1 VAIKAGLSPFAAS
14 SFEVSSNPFQAFEL
28 PADKGFSMPKLD
40 AVMQGTFGQPTVTES
55 LTQSR
60 GPSSALA
67 QAYENADGQIF
78 VNGLLFAGDDHSKML
93 ESEQYLNA
101 PEVNTPPPG
110 GGWQTLD
117 RSAYQA
123 EIDSIKDPSRGTL
136 AKKNFGIG
144 IDNLQLLGGYGLE
157 LMGAEETGRA
167 VQEQQIKDLAKND
180 PYQREFTEDVESV
193 ETGIDWFVAN
203 LAQQGPNM
211 IESLAT
217 FVLGYAAGGGQLTG
231 LGSGITAVAGKEAF
245 KKALKTAI
253 KNRVKAKEKGE
264 SFKSLSAADQ
274 KILRQTSGI
283 SAVLANNYAIGAS
296 DIFGE
301 VKDTDPDNAR
311 LKAFFGAIPYTLLE
325 TAPEALLASR
335 LLGGLKGKGGI
346 ARRGATGAGIGG
358 MAEGSTEAGQEALLM
373 GLNPEAEIGTP
384 EGKKRLLNAFAA
396 GAGIGSPIGGVANL
410 SGRNKGKVDLSGGSE
425 VDLLKEK
432 TKFND
437 APIEGEQLEID
448 GADVPQPTADI
459 DARAELESMLATN
472 NEILKTVTSNAERD
486 ELLGRNE
493 AIQEDIDAM
502 DSAAIMQADETANA
516 EQDNAFPDIW
526 QRQAAEDPRS
536 DSTTPVFDVV
546 GEGQTELFPDT
557 EVQPTVEQ
565 ELGGTDEALQ
575 AQQRRGIKGINQRD
589 REIEVM
595 DNPLVTPE
603 YTQEQIE
610 IAAAQNREATAQKE
624 QQNELQRQ
632 RIIIQN
638 RELQRREEEAKQAAD
653 DEMRRENANRMFEII
668 QQRAETQRAEAEQ
681 AAAQEVEQAKKVA
694 KVAAMT
700 KKQRKAADAKARK
713 DNAERSQE
721 EYGKEVPEPV
731 VVAEAVESSEETKS
745 EAEEAWIKLRPK
757 SAEDIEY
764 ADIPEDLRGHW
775 EAMVDR
781 GRANKTTAK
790 ILVTEVKAAGIIAKG
805 KEAIKSVTK
814 VADDNKIAAVGAV
827 SGGKP
832 KVKKQKPEDDEEEI
846 TLAPKKVELKKP
858 VKTKVKKV
866 ELKKPAKKVE
876 LKKPVKKVVAKKVVK
891 TPVDKRTTR
900 QKSVDTANKT
910 DPIKKKQKIK
920 SKQAV
925 GAMYAR
931 VRPEGSEVRYQNLDD
946 VTRKE
951 FERAYIDGNLTEEL
965 INDIDARG
973 AKSIESAKVMAAAVA
988 KDEANSKEAK
998 QAEQDAVDN
1007 AARLKDEVESVWLS
1021 QMTPYLKFIDVSFA
1035 DFTKTSKQKF
1045 ENKVKAGELTRDG
1058 LKERAVDDL
1067 LLDQGKVPRLI
1078 TKVMRGTIGDALFDS
1093 IYDIALASYI
1103 NKNNSA
1109 DAYKGKILE
1118 GRPFINFMLN
1128 NLKISQVERDIVA
1141 DALRAV
1147 AIDNQRV
1154 MTERKTELG
1163 NTKTEMKARSFE
1175 DHPITQLVSWTD
1187 AQRAELEK
1195 AWGTDKPKQTRAK
1208 VEEVEVTT
1216 PETLV
1221 NRLDRLK
1228 LSGANKKNDASVTEI
1243 EGLFN
1248 QLTDKELRNT
1258 KWRNHNIKDWFAEG
1272 KLKLNQRSF
1281 TNSEGQSQQRLAP
1294 TVAEVSIKKEVVT
1307 YADKIKSVAAKPNKT
1322 AQMAERKKQGLTQ
1335 SLADILEEAAQ
1346 IAEQEDTAK
1355 AQTESRTRQ
1364 ADEFGLLDQWGST
1377 EDDVMFF
1384 NEDGQAIDNP
1394 LSLGRVVSV
1403 GVNFINSLQTTLK
1416 PTVKVY
1422 RSTAAFKQ
1430 QNVTLFN
1437 KAKATGKFDEDT
1449 NTMAFHMGD
1458 TVVIFSDHIKTEK
1471 QVKTILAHEILGHH
1485 GLRTVVPK
1493 AKLKALLDEFYNT
1506 DANIRNIVDHDVD
1519 INGADK
1525 YVAIEEAI
1533 ADKAMILDTSLLN
1546 RVWTMI
1552 KNVLNKAGL
1561 KFGDEMSRY
1570 WVGQIRRFMRYGQ
1583 NDGTFSVADM
1593 QQAMQD
1599 MKERGNTI
1607 RFMENSNTAQLGS
1620 NFIAMNAQN
1629 KIDSLTGGMGG
1640 LKDYIQSR
1648 SVQAALGKA
1657 GGVKAAVGNMFEALQ
1672 TLNHMATRSEGLTD
1686 LYGFFVAVANE
1697 SKNYLNH
1704 YQLKT
1709 KTQYAANWWGK
1720 PVAFKED
1727 KLKAGELLSYTS
1739 VYVKNNLTDNDI
1751 NKTSNL
1757 VVFDESG
1764 NVTVNEDALRKAQE
1778 HGDMSLADIRKG
1790 IKVGQDG
1797 SIWGTKETAPWLHD
1811 ESFTEDHVIWKM
1823 FKENRATIDQSAID
1837 VLTADIKSAFAE
1849 KTAYIDDL
1857 RKMQTVTGERLDSSD
1872 IAFYQ
1877 MVSREYAQIR
1887 YENSTLEDDTFT
1899 LNAES
1904 KKKAEEFLYAI
1915 TRGAYKQQ
1923 DSGKLVASKLADIK
1937 ESVEKGTGEHGDL
1950 FKGRQDILKQVQSIH
1965 NKEMTQTQ
1973 AQKIQQTIQDLF
1985 VTDNQVEN
1993 AQIAAKSTIMGSY
2006 VQLVRDAKYQVR
2018 VQAFLHKD
2026 GKRGQAVSLDE
2037 TLAGQLPYYQ
2047 VETEQQAK
2055 DIVSFL
2061 DTELGKTAAGKT
2073 RVIEVSD
2080 VDGIKR
2086 KVELVPQ
2093 RGVAAKQTP
2102 SSSGASYRDIA
2113 GLLLRLGIKLNPAEQ
2128 ERIVTATS
2136 RFESQARKHLMRT
2149 GNPGWDKDV
2158 LKHISSYLESRA
2170 HVAAKSEYRYAID
2183 RLMADVSKWK
2193 GDKKTLIDLAD
2204 KLTEAN
2210 KTDNIEAQFIAK
2222 QRFDTYA
2229 YMYRHS
2235 ADITATGVET
2245 VSVSGKDV
2253 VLKLEGRGQVYRD
2266 EGLKLLAWYDQT
2278 RNIVTST
2285 EDKLSGQF
2293 GSKLKMATV
2302 TMQLGMS
2309 FATAAV
2315 NLTSIPLL
2323 TVPNLATYN
2332 AERGFGGG
2340 FGFAKAH
2347 KAVGK
2352 ALFDIK
2358 NPKFGDTEFLYD
2370 MVKNWD
2376 RDNGKATYNEYGVT
2390 LDEAEFMLYETE
2402 RGTMAP
2408 AQMNALLGS
2417 SRGGIQS
2424 GWAIKGITGWMYMFS
2439 QTEQLNRRTS
2449 GLAAYRLERD
2459 RFIAANPKATK
2470 QEIDDYAKAK
2480 AGQFVYDSQGN
2491 YDMYNRPEI
2500 ARGNL
2505 FQYPMMYKQFTLS
2518 AIKLFAQMDVKGR
2531 TYSMG
2536 LLFLVAG
2543 MKGMPFA
2550 DDIMDLLDTLI
2561 QLFGIKMPTIEKAAL
2576 EMVEDI
2582 APGFGPMFM
2591 RGIVDR
2597 SFGGTVSTRLGF
2609 GDLFPLTGVFKA
2621 GADPWRE
2628 AENFLGPVWTT
2639 ATGIIGSAGQISKY
2653 GLEALGLRSGHTDMQ
2668 TILRE
2673 SPITAVRAITDGY
2686 TFHDDGMITNAQGKV
2701 VSREVTAWTAF
2712 TRMLGFY
2719 PAIATAENDIVRMSK
2734 QSADYAKEIHSEF
2747 RNAYIKAKIVGDTE
2761 TMQQIDMDVRN
2772 WNIEAKGT
2780 EFYIRNF
2787 RKSANRAY
2795 REWRKTTSERYLKA
2809 APKGI
2814 RPETEWLMDVF
2825 GNN

>member
-1 VAIKAGLSPFAAS
+1 MAIKAGLSPFAAS

-40 AVMQGTFGQPTVTES
+40 AVMQGTFGQPTVAES
-55 LTQSR
+55 LAQTR

-67 QAYENADGQIF
+67 QAYGNADGQIF
-78 VNGLLFAGDDHSKML
+78 VNGLLFAGDDHGKRL

-110 GGWQTLD
+110 GGWQVLD
-117 RSAYQA
+117 RAAYQA
-123 EIDSIKDPSRGTL
+123 KIDSIKDPSRGTL
-136 AKKNFGIG
+136 AKKNLGIG

-157 LMGAEETGRA
+157 LMGATETGRS
-167 VQEQQIKDLAKND
+167 VQEQQIRDLAKND

-217 FVLGYAAGGGQLTG
+217 FVFGYAAGGGQLTG
-231 LGSGITAVAGKEAF
+231 LGSGITAVAGKGAF

-253 KNRVKAKEKGE
+253 KNRMKAKEKGE
-264 SFKSLSAADQ
+264 GFKSLSAADQ
-274 KILRQTSGI
+274 KVLRQTSGI

-335 LLGGLKGKGGI
+335 LLGGIKGKGGI
-346 ARRGATGAGIGG
+346 ARRFFTGAGVGAV
-358 MAEGSTEAGQEALLM
+358 AEGSTEAGQEALLM
-373 GLNPEAEIGTP
+373 GLNPEASINTP

-396 GAGIGSPIGGVANL
+396 GAGVGSPIGGIANL
-410 SGRNKGKVDLSGGSE
+410 SGKAESKVDLSGDNE

-437 APIEGEQLEID
+437 TPIEGEQLELD
-448 GADVPQPTADI
+448 GTDTPQPTVDI
-459 DARAELESMLATN
+459 DARAELEAMIATN
-472 NEILKTVTSNAERD
+472 NELLKTVTNNAERD

-502 DSAAIMQADETANA
+502 DSAAILEADAIANA
-516 EQDNAFPDIW
+516 EQDNAFPDVW
-526 QRQAAEDPRS
+526 QQQEAEDPRS
-536 DSTTPVFDVV
+536 DSTAPVFDVL
-546 GEGQTELFPDT
+546 GEGQNELFPDT

-575 AQQRRGIKGINQRD
+575 GQQRRGMKGINQRD
-589 REIEVM
+589 RQIEVM

-603 YTQEQIE
+603 YTDEQIE
-610 IAAAQNREATAQKE
+610 LAAAQNRAAIAKKE
-624 QQNELQRQ
+624 EENDLQRQ
-632 RIIIQN
+632 RIIAQN

-653 DEMRRENANRMFEII
+653 DEMRRENSNLMLKII
-668 QQRAETQRAEAEQ
+668 QRRAETQRAEAEKI
-681 AAAQEVEQAKKVA
+681 AAQEAEQAKRDA
-694 KVAAMT
+694 KVAAMP
-700 KKQRKAADAKARK
+700 KAARLKADAKARK
-713 DNAERSQE
+713 DNEERSQE
-721 EYGKEVPEPV
+721 EYAKGIPEQE
-731 VVAEAVESSEETKS
+731 EAVESSEETKS
-745 EAEEAWIKLRPK
+745 EAEVEAEETWIKLRPK
-757 SAEDIEY
+757 NAESIEY
-764 ADIPEDLRGHW
+764 ADIPEEFRKYW
-775 EAMVDR
+775 EAAVET
-781 GRANKTTAK
+781 GEATKTNAK
-790 ILVTEVKAAGIIAKG
+790 LLAKMTKAANAG
-805 KEAIKSVTK
+805 KKVNKLVKKAIKKVKK

-832 KVKKQKPEDDEEEI
+832 KVKKQKPDEDEEEPVV
-846 TLAPKKVELKKP
+846 TPKKVKLKEKAKP
-858 VKTKVKKV
+858 KVKKV
-866 ELKKPAKKVE
+866 VAKKPIKKVVA
-876 LKKPVKKVVAKKVVK
+876 KKPVKKVV
-891 TPVDKRTTR
+891 DKRTAR
-900 QKSVDTANKT
+900 QKSVDTANKA
-910 DPIKKKQKIK
+910 DPIKKKQKVK
-920 SKQAV
+920 SKQAI

-931 VRPEGSEVRYQNLDD
+931 VRPESSEVRYSNLDAA
-946 VTRKE
+946 TRKE
-951 FERAYIDGNLTEEL
+951 FEQAYLEGTLTEEL
-965 INDIDARG
+965 INDIDVRG
-973 AKSIESAKVMAAAVA
+973 AKAIEAAKVMAAAVA
-988 KDEANSKEAK
+988 KDKANSEEAK

-1007 AARLKDEVESVWLS
+1007 AARLKDETERVWLS
-1021 QMTPYLKFIDVSFA
+1021 QMTPYLEFIKVSFA
-1035 DFTKTSKQKF
+1035 DFTKTGKQKF

-1058 LKERAVDDL
+1058 LKEKAVDDL
-1067 LLDQGKVPRLI
+1067 LLNQGELPRAI
-1078 TKVMRGTIGDALFDS
+1078 TKAMRSVNSPLFKAAMRDVA
-1093 IYDIALASYI
+1093 YLTYVKGAGKKNDIL
-1103 NKNNSA
+1103 
-1109 DAYKGKILE
+1109 KGPE
-1118 GRPFINFMLN
+1118 FINYMLN
-1128 NLKISQVERDIVA
+1128 NLKMAQVERDIVA
-1141 DALRAV
+1141 DALREVMA
-1147 AIDNQRV
+1147 DNPIAGTTV
-1154 MTERKTELG
+1154 E
-1163 NTKTEMKARSFE
+1163 N
-1175 DHPITQLVSWTD
+1175 HPIAKVLPLTAKQTS
-1187 AQRAELEK
+1187 EIEK
-1195 AWGTDKPKQTRAK
+1195 AWGTDKPKQARAK

-1221 NRLDRLK
+1221 SRLDRLK
-1228 LSGANKKNDASVTEI
+1228 ISGANKRNDASVTEI

-1248 QLTDKELRNT
+1248 QLTNKELRNT
-1258 KWRNHNIKDWFAEG
+1258 TWRDHNIKDWFAKG
-1272 KLKLNQRSF
+1272 RLKLNQRS
-1281 TNSEGQSQQRLAP
+1281 TANAEGQTTQRFAP
-1294 TVAEVSIKKEVVT
+1294 TTAEISIKKEAPT
-1307 YADKIKSVAAKPNKT
+1307 YVDKIKAVAAKPNKT

-1335 SLADILEEAAQ
+1335 SLADILDEAAQ

-1355 AQTESRTRQ
+1355 AQTESRTKQ

-1377 EDDVMFF
+1377 EDDIMFF
-1384 NEDGQAIDNP
+1384 GEHNGHP
-1394 LSLGRVVSV
+1394 LRFSV
-1403 GVNFINSLQTTLK
+1403 GVSEVNLIAVNFINKLSTSLK
-1416 PTVKVY
+1416 PGIHVY
-1422 RSTAAFKQ
+1422 HDTAAFKRD
-1430 QNVTLFN
+1430 NRKLFD
-1437 KAKATGKFDEDT
+1437 KATATGKFSEST
-1449 NTMAFHMGD
+1449 NAMAFHMGND
-1458 TVVIFSDHIKTEK
+1458 VVLFSSNIRTEK

-1506 DANIRNIVDHDVD
+1506 DANIRNIVDHDVT
-1519 INGADK
+1519 INGVDK
-1525 YVAIEEAI
+1525 YIAIEEAI

-1546 RVWTMI
+1546 RIWTMV
-1552 KNVLNKAGL
+1552 KNVLNKVGL

-1570 WVGQIRRFMRYGQ
+1570 WVGQIRRFTRYGL
-1583 NDGTFSVADM
+1583 NDGTFSVADI
-1593 QQAMQD
+1593 QQAMHD
-1599 MKERGNTI
+1599 MRERGNSI
-1607 RFMENSNTAQLGS
+1607 RFMEASNTAQLGS

-1629 KIDSLTGGMGG
+1629 KIDTLTGGMGG
-1640 LKDYIQSR
+1640 IKDYIQSR
-1648 SVQAALGKA
+1648 GVQDALGKA
-1657 GGVKAAVGNMFEALQ
+1657 GGVKSFLGKSLEALQ
-1672 TLNHMATRSEGLTD
+1672 TLNHKATRSEGLTD
-1686 LYGFFVAVANE
+1686 LYGFFMAVANA

-1709 KTQYAANWWGK
+1709 KTQYSAGTWGT
-1720 PVAFKED
+1720 PLASKED
-1727 KLKAGELLSYTS
+1727 KLRAGEILSYAS
-1739 VYVKNNLTDNDI
+1739 IYKGKQVTDKILNDTPDLI
-1751 NKTSNL
+1751 TFNEKGE
-1757 VVFDESG
+1757 VE
-1764 NVTVNEDALRKAQE
+1764 VNEAALKRAQAQA
-1778 HGDMSLADIRKG
+1778 DISLADLRKG
-1790 IKVGQDG
+1790 IKVAEDG

-1823 FKENRATIDQSAID
+1823 YKENRSTTDQAAID
-1837 VLTADIKSAFAE
+1837 VLSAEIKSAFAE

-1857 RKMQTVTGERLDSSD
+1857 RKIRGSTGENLDSAD
-1872 IAFYQ
+1872 IAFFHE
-1877 MVSREYAQIR
+1877 VLREYVEIR
-1887 YENSTLEDDTFT
+1887 HESELIEDDT
-1899 LNAES
+1899 LSLDEGDR
-1904 KKKAEEFLYAI
+1904 KRGEEFLYAI
-1915 TRGAYKQQ
+1915 TRGMYEKN
-1923 DSGKLVASKLADIK
+1923 KLADIK

-1950 FKGRQDILKQVQSIH
+1950 FKGRHDILKRVEAIYAKGVKQ
-1965 NKEMTQTQ
+1965 KQ
-1973 AQKIQQTIQDLF
+1973 AQMVQHTIQKLF
-1985 VTDNQVEN
+1985 ITDNHLQN
-1993 AQIAAKSTIMGSY
+1993 IQIGAKRTIMGSY

-2018 VQAFLHKD
+2018 VQAYLYVD
-2026 GKRGQAVSLDE
+2026 GKQGVAISLDE
-2037 TLAGQLPYYQ
+2037 SLQAQMPYYQ
-2047 VETEQQAK
+2047 VNSERQAK

-2061 DTELGKTAAGKT
+2061 DDTLSKDGNST
-2073 RVIEVSD
+2073 RVIKTTDSEGQTRTVM
-2080 VDGIKR
+2080 
-2086 KVELVPQ
+2086 LVPSYST
-2093 RGVAAKQTP
+2093 APKQSP
-2102 SSSGASYRDIA
+2102 SSGSASYREIA
-2113 GLLLRLGIKLNPAEQ
+2113 GLLIRLDINLTPHQQ
-2128 ERIVTATS
+2128 ERVVTATS
-2136 RFESQARKHLMRT
+2136 RYESQARKHLMRT

-2158 LKHISSYLESRA
+2158 LKHIASYLETRA
-2170 HVAAKSEYRYAID
+2170 HVAAKSEYRYAIE
-2183 RLMADVSKWK
+2183 RLMANQGKWK
-2193 GDKKTLIDLAD
+2193 GDKKTLTDLANA
-2204 KLTEAN
+2204 LTEAN
-2210 KTDNIEAQFIAK
+2210 KTDNVEAQFIAK

-2235 ADITATGVET
+2235 ADITPNGIET
-2245 VSVSGKDV
+2245 VTVSGKDV

-2285 EDKLSGQF
+2285 EDKLSGPL
-2293 GSKLKMATV
+2293 GSQLKLATV
-2302 TMQLGMS
+2302 IMQLGMS

-2323 TVPNLATYN
+2323 TVPNLASYN
-2332 AERGFGGG
+2332 AKRGFGGG
-2340 FGFAKAH
+2340 FGFTKAH

-2352 ALFDIK
+2352 AMIDVK
-2358 NPKFGDTEFLYD
+2358 NPKFGETEFLYD
-2370 MVKNWD
+2370 MVKDWKKTNG
-2376 RDNGKATYNEYGVT
+2376 DNKYNEYGLT
-2390 LDEAEFMLYETE
+2390 LGEAEFMLYETE

-2424 GWAIKGITGWMYMFS
+2424 ARAIKGITGWMYMFS
-2439 QTEQLNRRTS
+2439 QTEQFNRRVS

-2459 RFIAANPKATK
+2459 RFMAANPKATK

-2518 AIKLFAQMDVKGR
+2518 AIKLFAQMDVRGR

-2561 QLFGIKMPTIEKAAL
+2561 QFFGIKMPTIEKAAL

-2582 APGFGPMFM
+2582 APGFGPTFM

-2609 GDLFPLTGVFKA
+2609 GDLFPLTGTFKA

-2639 ATGIIGSAGQISKY
+2639 ATGIIGTAGQISKY

-2686 TFHDDGMITNAQGKV
+2686 TFHSDGMITNAQGKV
-2701 VSREVTAWTAF
+2701 VSRDVTAWTAF

-2719 PAIATAENDIVRMSK
+2719 PAVATAENDIVRMSK
-2734 QSADYAKEIHSEF
+2734 QTSDYAKDIHSEF

-2761 TMQQIDMDVRN
+2761 TMQQVNRDVRN
-2772 WNIEAKGT
+2772 WNESAKGT

-2787 RKSANRAY
+2787 LKSANRAY
-2795 REWRKTTSERYLKA
+2795 REWNKTTSQRYLKS

-2814 RPETEWLMDVF
+2814 RQETTWLMDVF

>member
-1 VAIKAGLSPFAAS
+1 MAIKAGLSPFAAS
-14 SFEVSSNPFQAFEL
+14 SFEVSSNPFQAFE
-28 PADKGFSMPKLD
+28 PPVDKGFSMPKLD
-40 AVMQGTFGQPTVTES
+40 AVMQGTLGQPTVADS
-55 LTQSR
+55 LAQSR

-78 VNGLLFAGDDHSKML
+78 VNGLLFDVDDHGKML
-93 ESEQYLNA
+93 ESEQYLNS
-101 PEVNTPPPG
+101 PEIKSPPAG

-123 EIDSIKDPSRGTL
+123 EIDSIKDPSLGTL

-144 IDNLQLLGGYGLE
+144 VDNLQLLGGYGLE
-157 LMGAEETGRA
+157 LMHAEETGRA
-167 VQEQQIKDLAKND
+167 VQEQQIRDLAKND
-180 PYQREFTEDVESV
+180 PYQREFTEDVKSV

-211 IESLAT
+211 IESVAT

-231 LGSGITAVAGKEAF
+231 LGTGITAVAGKKAF
-245 KKALKTAI
+245 KDALKTAV
-253 KNRVKAKEKGE
+253 KNRTKAKAEGKP
-264 SFKSLSAADQ
+264 FKSLSAADQ

-283 SAVLANNYAIGAS
+283 SAVMANNYAIGAS

-301 VKDTDPDNAR
+301 VKDTDPNNAR
-311 LKAFFGAIPYTLLE
+311 VKAFFGAIPYSLLE

-346 ARRGATGAGIGG
+346 ARRVATGAGIGG

-410 SGRNKGKVDLSGGSE
+410 SGRNKGKVDLSGNNE
-425 VDLLKEK
+425 VDLLEEK
-432 TKFND
+432 TKFLD
-437 APIEGEQLEID
+437 EPVGGEEVELEGT
-448 GADVPQPTADI
+448 DVPQPTADI

-472 NEILKTVTSNAERD
+472 NELLKTVTSNAERD

-575 AQQRRGIKGINQRD
+575 AQQRRDMKGINRRD

-681 AAAQEVEQAKKVA
+681 AAAQEVEQTKKVA

-713 DNAERSQE
+713 DNEERSQQ
-721 EYGKEVPEPV
+721 EYSKEVPEPV

-745 EAEEAWIKLRPK
+745 EAEKAWIELRPK

-764 ADIPEDLRGHW
+764 ADIPERLRGHW

-814 VADDNKIAAVGAV
+814 GADDNKIASVGAV

-832 KVKKQKPEDDEEEI
+832 KVKKQKPEDDDEEET

-858 VKTKVKKV
+858 VKEV
-866 ELKKPAKKVE
+866 AA
-876 LKKPVKKVVAKKVVK
+876 KKVVAKKVVAK
-891 TPVDKRTTR
+891 KVVDKRTTK
-900 QKSVDTANKT
+900 QKAVDTANKAN
-910 DPIKKKQKIK
+910 PITKKQTLKG
-920 SKQAV
+920 KQAV

-931 VRPEGSEVRYQNLDD
+931 VRPEGSEVRYTNLDD
-946 VTRKE
+946 STRKE
-951 FERAYIDGNLTEEL
+951 FDDAYLAGTLTEEL
-965 INDIDARG
+965 INDIDSRG
-973 AKSIESAKVMAAAVA
+973 AKAIEAAKDMAAAIA

-998 QAEQDAVDN
+998 QAEQDEVDN
-1007 AARLKDEVESVWLS
+1007 AARLKDETERVWLS
-1021 QMTPYLKFIDVSFA
+1021 QTTPYLEFIDVSFA
-1035 DFTKTSKQKF
+1035 DFTKTGKQKF

-1058 LKERAVDDL
+1058 LKEKAVDDL
-1067 LLDQGKVPRLI
+1067 LLNQGELPRAI
-1078 TKVMRGTIGDALFDS
+1078 TKAMRSVNSPLFKAS
-1093 IYDIALASYI
+1093 IRDVAYLTYIKQAGKKNDIL
-1103 NKNNSA
+1103 
-1109 DAYKGKILE
+1109 KGPE
-1118 GRPFINFMLN
+1118 FIDYMLN
-1128 NLKISQVERDIVA
+1128 NLKMAQVERDIVA
-1141 DALRAV
+1141 DALREVMADNPIADTAV
-1147 AIDNQRV
+1147 EN
-1154 MTERKTELG
+1154 
-1163 NTKTEMKARSFE
+1163 
-1175 DHPITQLVSWTD
+1175 HPIAKVVPLTD
-1187 AQRAELEK
+1187 KQTNAIEK
-1195 AWGTDKPKQTRAK
+1195 AWGADKPKQTRAK

-1228 LSGANKKNDASVTEI
+1228 LSGANRKNDASVTEI

-1281 TNSEGQSQQRLAP
+1281 TNSEGQSQTRLAP

-1307 YADKIKSVAAKPNKT
+1307 YVDKIKAVAAKPNKT

-1355 AQTESRTRQ
+1355 AQTESRTKQ

-1403 GVNFINSLQTTLK
+1403 AANFINSLQTTLK

-1430 QNVTLFN
+1430 QNVSLFN

-1449 NTMAFHMGD
+1449 STMAFHMGD

-1471 QVKTILAHEILGHH
+1471 QVKTVLAHEILGHH

-1546 RVWTMI
+1546 RIWTMV

-1570 WVGQIRRFMRYGQ
+1570 WVGQIRRFVRYGQ
-1583 NDGTFSVADM
+1583 NDGTFNVADI

-1648 SVQAALGKA
+1648 GVQDALGKA

-1739 VYVKNNLTDNDI
+1739 VYVKNNLTDSDI
-1751 NKTSNL
+1751 NKISNL

-2026 GKRGQAVSLDE
+2026 GKRGQAISLDE

-2061 DTELGKTAAGKT
+2061 DTELGKTSKGNT
-2073 RVIEVSD
+2073 RVIEVTD
-2080 VDGIKR
+2080 ADGIKR
-2086 KVELVPQ
+2086 KVELVPL
-2093 RGVAAKQTP
+2093 RGVAAKQAP

-2113 GLLLRLGIKLNPAEQ
+2113 GLLLRLGIELNPAEQ

-2158 LKHISSYLESRA
+2158 LKHISSYLETRA

-2183 RLMADVSKWK
+2183 RLMSDVGKWK
-2193 GDKKTLIDLAD
+2193 GDKQTLTDLAD
-2204 KLTEAN
+2204 ALTEAN
-2210 KTDNIEAQFIAK
+2210 KTDNVEAQFIAK

-2235 ADITATGVET
+2235 ADITEAGVEI
-2245 VSVSGKDV
+2245 VKVSGKDITIN
-2253 VLKLEGRGQVYRD
+2253 LEGRGQVYRD

-2285 EDKLSGQF
+2285 EDKLSGKF
-2293 GSKLKMATV
+2293 GSGLKMATV

-2358 NPKFGDTEFLYD
+2358 NPKFGETEFLYD
-2370 MVKNWD
+2370 MVKDWKKVNG
-2376 RDNGKATYNEYGVT
+2376 DNKYNEYGVT
-2390 LDEAEFMLYETE
+2390 LDEAEFMLFETE

-2424 GWAIKGITGWMYMFS
+2424 GWAIKGVTSWMYMFS

-2459 RFIAANPKATK
+2459 RFMAANPKATK
-2470 QEIDDYAKAK
+2470 KEIDAYAKAK

-2561 QLFGIKMPTIEKAAL
+2561 QFFGIKMPTIEKAAL
-2576 EMVEDI
+2576 EIVEDI

-2609 GDLFPLTGVFKA
+2609 GDLFPLTGTFKA

-2628 AENFLGPVWTT
+2628 AENFLGPVWST
-2639 ATGIIGSAGQISKY
+2639 ATGIIGTAGQLSKY

-2673 SPITAVRAITDGY
+2673 SPITAMRAITDGY
-2686 TFHDDGMITNAQGKV
+2686 TFHDTGMITNAQGKV
-2701 VSREVTAWTAF
+2701 VSRDVTSLTAL

-2719 PAIATAENDIVRMSK
+2719 PSVATAENDIVRMSK
-2734 QSADYAKEIHSEF
+2734 QSSDYAKEIHSEF

-2761 TMQQIDMDVRN
+2761 TMQQVSADVQN
-2772 WNIEAKGT
+2772 WNETARGT
-2780 EFYIRNF
+2780 EFYLKNF
-2787 RKSANRAY
+2787 HKSANRAY
-2795 REWRKTTSERYLKA
+2795 REWNRTTSERYLKA
-2809 APKGI
+2809 APKSI
-2814 RPETEWLMDVF
+2814 RPETTWLMNVF